1 MIEQRKHFDEFIK
14 KVRINIL
21 KFSLAAGSD
30 SAHIGGA
37 LSCADIMGVLYK
49 KYIKIVESGLDK
61 RDRFILSKGH
71 ACLALYSCLVELG
84 LIKPEEIQTFE
95 KNESRLL
102 GHPVINK
109 EIGIEFSTGSLG
121 MGLSLGIGVALSFK
135 NKKKENN
142 VYVLLGDGECN
153 EGSIWESAMS
163 AVNFNLDNLTCI
175 IDNNGFQQTGTNEQI
190 MKNSNIAEKWKS
202 FNWDVYEIDGHNI
215 NEIDNALSI
224 VSNKPKLI
232 VAKTIK
238 GKGLKIAE
246 ENNAWHHSMISKQ
259 QYEDGVKDLNE

>member
-1 MIEQRKHFDEFIK
+1 
-14 KVRINIL
+14 
-21 KFSLAAGSD
+21 
-30 SAHIGGA
+30 
-37 LSCADIMGVLYK
+37 
-49 KYIKIVESGLDK
+49 
-61 RDRFILSKGH
+61 
-71 ACLALYSCLVELG
+71 
-84 LIKPEEIQTFE
+84 
-95 KNESRLL
+95 
-102 GHPVINK
+102 
-109 EIGIEFSTGSLG
+109 
-121 MGLSLGIGVALSFK
+121 
-135 NKKKENN
+135 
-142 VYVLLGDGECN
+142 
-153 EGSIWESAMS
+153 MS

-215 NEIDNALSI
+215 NEIDNALSV
-224 VSNKPKLI
+224 VSNKPKLV